1 MGISVVGLTEFQ
13 TSMAQLAAIP
23 EDTFLEEV
31 VFPAAQVL
39 IRAYQEACA
48 GALKTVTGSLASS
61 FEVLRTGSVWALV
74 GPNQRKHPH
83 STASKRKPRAQG
95 GGGGHY
101 GGTNAEVAYIQEY
114 GTVRIPGKHFMEH
127 AEEDSEEEILA
138 VMADAFGR
146 LLDRLSGAA

>member
-1 MGISVVGLTEFQ
+1 MGMTVTGLTEFQ
-13 TSMAQLAAIP
+13 TSIAQLAAIP
-23 EDTFLEEV
+23 EETILEEV
-31 VFPAAQVL
+31 LLPAADIM
-39 IRAYQEACA
+39 IRAYQEACSA
-48 GALKTVTGSLASS
+48 ALKTVTGSLASS
-61 FEVLRTGSVWALV
+61 FEALRRGANWILV
-74 GPNQRKHPH
+74 GPNQGKHPH